1 MAADG
6 VELIK
11 LAIEKGTCEAEW
23 SNNVLV
29 SDSLA
34 ICNINFDYE
43 VKTERVAQE
52 SDSGMDNLHTVSMEF
67 VDNEGVVYSTED
79 IIKES
84 WSKFRVVDVS
94 DYTEPLLGNDFLSKK
109 IEVEFDVKLQ
119 SKEGQTIAI
128 RGANGVFPM
137 GRY

>member
-1 MAADG
+1 VAADG

-34 ICNINFDYE
+34 VCNINFDYE

-79 IIKES
+79 IIQES
-84 WSKFRVVDVS
+84 WSKFRAVDVS
-94 DYTEPLLGNDFLSKK
+94 D
-109 IEVEFDVKLQ
+109 
-119 SKEGQTIAI
+119 
-128 RGANGVFPM
+128 
-137 GRY
+137 

>member
-1 MAADG
+1 M
-6 VELIK
+6 
-11 LAIEKGTCEAEW
+11 
-23 SNNVLV
+23 LV

-34 ICNINFDYE
+34 VCNINFDYE

-79 IIKES
+79 IIQES

-128 RGANGVFPM
+128 RGANGVFPT
-137 GRY
+137 GWY

>member
-1 MAADG
+1 M
-6 VELIK
+6 
-11 LAIEKGTCEAEW
+11 
-23 SNNVLV
+23 LV

-34 ICNINFDYE
+34 VCNINFDYE

-79 IIKES
+79 IIQES

-94 DYTEPLLGNDFLSKK
+94 DYTEPLLANDFLSKK

-128 RGANGVFPM
+128 RGANGVLPM